1 MTVVNRIRL
10 TGCLSLIHAGRLN
23 KNQGVR
29 FVRKTA
35 WVLLIGLFGT
45 VASGCGVSVSSYV
58 KPEAPWSVIKKV
70 AVLPFQ
76 LPSENPVQRQ
86 LATELFSEELRKAG
100 VVEVVDIPLSSPV
113 GSGVEEIAG
122 VGKNYHVDAV
132 VTGSVDETQGTV
144 IHIRVHDVT
153 TEDLL
158 WSGTYLLGARAE
170 FFSLNTQQQQFQR
183 GFRKLVGQFVSE
195 TYSLSQS

>member
-1 MTVVNRIRL
+1 
-10 TGCLSLIHAGRLN
+10 
-23 KNQGVR
+23 
-29 FVRKTA
+29 VRKTA

-58 KPEAPWSVIKKV
+58 KPEAPWGIIKKV

-100 VVEVVDIPLSSPV
+100 VVEVIDIPLSSPV
-113 GSGVEEIAG
+113 GSGVEEIAD
-122 VGKNYHVDAV
+122 VGKNYKVDAV
-132 VTGSVDETQGTV
+132 VTGSIEEFKGTA
-144 IHIRVHDVT
+144 IHVRMHDVA

-158 WSGTYLLGARAE
+158 WSGSYLLGTWGE
-170 FFSLNTQQQQFQR
+170 FFGLNTQQQKIRR
-183 GFRKLVGQFVSE
+183 GFKRLIKQFVSE
-195 TYSLSQS
+195 THSLSQS